1 MRALLADNRK
11 LQKAMASHEHKIDQP
26 YYGRPPIPPEA
37 PAAGVRPLARRDASY
52 ALLCHAFRAL
62 TLALIAVG
70 VVALVLW
77 LVYQPSSLKAYVDSA
92 QLTRFDLDNSGT
104 QTHQLRYNLTV
115 GVSIRN
121 PNRKQAVLYRRL
133 DAVALYGGEWLGYVD
148 FPRARQER
156 RSTMEVRP
164 SFRGQAALAGGGA
177 VRQGEGRGVLQH
189 QRQAPHEGAAEGG
202 RRGQRRVQ
210 AGRGLLR
217 EGSRPGQR
225 HGSGA
230 GVHDDAVPCRR
241 LLVTERAETARN
253 KFDVTWTN

>member
-1 MRALLADNRK
+1 
-11 LQKAMASHEHKIDQP
+11 MASHEHKIDQP

-37 PAAGVRPLARRDASY
+37 PAAGVPPLARRDASY

-133 DAVALYGGEWLGYVD
+133 DAVAFYGGERLGYVD

-164 SFRGQAALAGGGA
+164 SFRGQATLSA
-177 VRQGEGRGVLQH
+177 
-189 QRQAPHEGAAEGG
+189 
-202 RRGQRRVQ
+202 
-210 AGRGLLR
+210 
-217 EGSRPGQR
+217 
-225 HGSGA
+225 SGA
-230 GVHDDAVPCRR
+230 GAAAALFGREKDEGFFSINVKLHTRVRLKVAVVDSAEYRPDVDCYVRVPDPGNATAVALGFTPTQCHVDD
-241 LLVTERAETARN
+241 
-253 KFDVTWTN
+253 FS